1 MSIFRQRWMCG
12 VTSSGTGTL
21 TDVLYVRSLL
31 VRRYDGLDIILSPEK
46 WVGSRRACANKWPTE
61 KSRLYIQFLCNL
73 SAMQTP
79 SAVRPAFSRMECMS
93 LAIQCILMD
102 SNTVDF
108 RSGQRPPARYHNSPM
123 TQSRIRNFCDRVLAE
138 NWGSEKPNYYVRYF
152 LEYQQ
157 NQINISGWT
166 QLHTAIDPSLGHSSF
181 TMNPQDRYGSSV
193 KSPYWHTETH
203 TSPQGSRAEYP
214 NPQHFDLSG
223 MSLFF
228 TKCLVPYHTRCS
240 GVYCWQ
246 ILWWSKFRSVPLHS
260 QLQAVPIWSETL
272 PLRSI

>member
-46 WVGSRRACANKWPTE
+46 WVGSRRACTNKWPTE
-61 KSRLYIQFLCNL
+61 KSQLYIQFLCNP

-79 SAVRPAFSRMECMS
+79 SAVRPAFSRMGCMS

-108 RSGQRPPARYHNSPM
+108 RSGQRPPARYRNSPM

-138 NWGSEKPNYYVRYF
+138 NWGSEKHNCYVRYF

-166 QLHTAIDPSLGHSSF
+166 HLHKAIDLGHSSL
-181 TMNPQDRYGSSV
+181 TKIVTEAQLNPCTGTLKHIPHR
-193 KSPYWHTETH
+193 KARAPNIRILNIL
-203 TSPQGSRAEYP
+203 TSPACRYSSRNVLFLITHVAAESTV
-214 NPQHFDLSG
+214 D
-223 MSLFF
+223 
-228 TKCLVPYHTRCS
+228 
-240 GVYCWQ
+240 
-246 ILWWSKFRSVPLHS
+246 KFRM
-260 QLQAVPIWSETL
+260 I
-272 PLRSI
+272 